1 MNSIL
6 LGMLLLYLAIALL
19 VWQLTKIKKDFI
31 ASQIEV
37 SDLKNRVKAQEDH
50 LKATLNIMQD
60 LAKKMQVQQEAMD
73 VNIARLTQVEIQ
85 NAELVGV
92 LTRSIQHAVDV
103 KNGVSDK

>member
-60 LAKKMQVQQEAMD
+60 
-73 VNIARLTQVEIQ
+73 
-85 NAELVGV
+85 
-92 LTRSIQHAVDV
+92 
-103 KNGVSDK
+103 